1 MRLLIIYKLQTT
13 MKFNIRNIFATIITA
28 IFCVVFS
35 FKAFALTTDNY
46 ATESVLAKGN
56 WVKIKVSG
64 SGMHAITANDASKW
78 GFKDINSLKI
88 FGYGGAPISLV
99 LNDKQID
106 DLVQIPVLN
115 TGSKLIFYAQDVT
128 TWKKSELIS
137 FVQYQHPYAT
147 EAYYFVTDRDDI
159 EQLPISEKEA
169 SPKNGKEITTYIA
182 RDFYEK
188 ELTSPTETGHYLLG
202 DDFRFTNSRQYKFNL
217 ENYVKGTPVSI
228 LTAFAAYT
236 TGGDGSKL
244 IFNANGEAQEMTDT
258 DNIAPMSSSGYSLI
272 NTTKTVKEVTLD
284 SDILT
289 FGITFS
295 PSGTVMTANLDY
307 ITVNYTASLTG
318 TSAFRTTASSTTNDV
333 LCLDNS
339 ETNTHVWDISAPH
352 APVKLKGELNG
363 AQYRFSPI
371 NAGYREY
378 IAFNHSSGAQV
389 QFVEKV
395 SNQNI
400 HGEATPDMIIITPSE
415 FKAQAQRIADLH
427 IQLDSMRVLVV
438 EQEQI
443 FNEFSSGTPD
453 FMAYRKMAK
462 MFYDRGTDETG
473 HRLGYA
479 LLFGRGTYD
488 NRQLSSTIKALK
500 YPKLLMWQSDNGT
513 DEIDSYSTD
522 DLLGMLKDG
531 TGNSIATHKMDIA
544 VGRMPVKSLTEAK
557 NVVDKLYTYTTKQD
571 FGTWKNNVVIVADDM
586 NNAIHMI
593 QGDAVIDNHKKYG
606 GDSYVYNRIYL
617 DAFTVEGSGSGRNFP
632 EARKKLYSKLNEGV
646 LYLNYIG
653 HSGNVAWTGDGL
665 LGINDINSMYLKHY
679 PFMLTASCEFT
690 RLDKSEP
697 TGGEMLFL
705 NPRGGAIG
713 LISTAR
719 QVLIT
724 DNGTLNS
731 SIASYM
737 FARDKN
743 NKHYRIGDILRLG
756 KNNIGSNVNKLK
768 YFLVG
773 DPAMRLAYPT
783 YGVNLESIN
792 DLPVSDDNM
801 PVFKARQSMT
811 VKGYITDAN
820 GNKAT
825 DFNGSVI
832 PTLYDIE
839 ESVVTHGYSSSSGND
854 GKVYTFL
861 DRSNKLTVSKDSVT
875 NGEFTVRIAIPS
887 EINAPSEFDNYT
899 PAMLNFYANSNAGIE
914 ANGNNE
920 QFYIYGYED
929 EAVTDTIGPKITM
942 FALNTE
948 SFKDGDNVNEA
959 PLVIANVNDENGI
972 NLSSSGIGHQMTLLL
987 DDATTFSDVASYYT
1001 PDYIS
1006 AGNAGIINYALSDL
1020 TEGHHTLRLKVW
1032 DTFNNS
1038 SQKTISFNVIKG
1050 LQPEMYDVYAVGN
1063 PASVDAKFY
1072 IKHNRPEALVTVS
1085 LFVYDLMGRLVW
1097 STQESGKSDM
1107 FTSFPITWDLTDM
1120 SGRRVPRGIY
1130 VYKAGISTDGI
1141 QESTKAK
1148 KIAVAAE

>member
-1 MRLLIIYKLQTT
+1 MIMKLYTRHIFSIIAALI
-13 MKFNIRNIFATIITA
+13 MCFAPA
-28 IFCVVFS
+28 SRV
-35 FKAFALTTDNY
+35 FALTADSY
-46 ATESVLAKGN
+46 ATESKLAKGN
-56 WVKIKVSG
+56 WVKIKVTESG
-64 SGMHAITANDASKW
+64 IHAITASEASKW
-78 GFKDINSLKI
+78 GFKNINSLKV
-88 FGYGGAPISLV
+88 FGYGGAPISTV
-99 LNDKQID
+99 LDENQID

-115 TGSKLIFYAQDVT
+115 TGSRLLFYAQGVT
-128 TWKKSELIS
+128 TWQKSDNIS

-159 EQLPISEKEA
+159 EQLTISDKDA
-169 SPKNGKEITTYIA
+169 SPQNGIEITSFTA

-188 ELTSPTETGHYLLG
+188 ESISPNETGHYLLG
-202 DDFRFTNSRQYKFNL
+202 DDFRFTTSREYKFTL
-217 ENYVKGTPVSI
+217 DGYVSGTTVKI

-236 TGGDGSKL
+236 SGGAGSRL
-244 IFNANGEAQEMTDT
+244 SFTANGTSLEASSSD
-258 DNIAPMSSSGYSLI
+258 DIAAMASSGYALI
-272 NTTKTVKEVTLD
+272 NTTKTVKEVVPGSET
-284 SDILT
+284 LT
-289 FGITFS
+289 FGVKFT
-295 PSGTVMTANLDY
+295 PTGTVMSANLDY
-307 ITVNYTASLTG
+307 ITVNYTAHLTG
-318 TSAFRTTASSTTNDV
+318 TSAFRTETTTATNNV
-333 LCLDNS
+333 LCLAESDA
-339 ETNTHVWDISAPH
+339 NTHVWDVTTPH
-352 APVKLKGELNG
+352 APMELKGELSG
-363 AQYRFSPI
+363 SQYRFSPI

-378 IAFNHSSGAQV
+378 VAFSHNSGLQP

-400 HGEATPDMIIITPSE
+400 HGEATPDMIVITPSE
-415 FKAQAQRIADLH
+415 YKTQAQRIAELH
-427 IQLDSMRVLVV
+427 LQLDSMRVLVV
-438 EQEQI
+438 EQEKVY
-443 FNEFSSGTPD
+443 NEFSSGVPD

-462 MFYDRGTDETG
+462 MFYDRGVDETG

-488 NRQLSSTIKALK
+488 NRQLSSTIKALG
-500 YPKLLMWQSDNGT
+500 YPMLLMWQTDNGT
-513 DEIDSYSTD
+513 DEIESYSTD
-522 DLLGMLKDG
+522 DILGMLQDG
-531 TGNSIATHKMDIA
+531 TGNNIALHKMDIA
-544 VGRMPVKSLTEAK
+544 VGRMPIKSVTEAK
-557 NVVDKLYTYTTKQD
+557 NVVDKLYSYTTKQD
-571 FGTWKNNVVIVADDM
+571 FGTWKNNVVVVADDM

-593 QGDAVIDNHKKYG
+593 QADAVIDNHKKYG

-617 DAFTVEGSGSGRNFP
+617 DAFTVEGSGSGRSFP

-690 RLDKSEP
+690 RLDKAEP

-724 DNGTLNS
+724 DNGTLNTA
-731 SIASYM
+731 IASYM
-737 FARDKN
+737 FARDKEG
-743 NKHYRIGDILRLG
+743 KHYRIGDILRLG
-756 KNNIGSNVNKLK
+756 KNTMNYNVNKLK

-783 YGVNLESIN
+783 YGVTLESIN
-792 DLPVSDDNM
+792 DKPVSDENM

-811 VKGYITDAN
+811 VKGIITDIN

-861 DRSNKLTVSKDSVT
+861 DRSNKLTVTKDSVA
-875 NGEFTVRIAIPS
+875 NGEFTVKIAIPS

-899 PAMLNFYANSNAGIE
+899 PAMLNFYASSTSGVE

-929 EAVTDTIGPKITM
+929 EAVTDTIGPEITM
-942 FALNTE
+942 FVLNTE
-948 SFKDGDNVNEA
+948 SFKDGDDVNEA

-972 NLSSSGIGHQMTLLL
+972 NLSNSGIGHQMTLLL
-987 DDATTFSDVASYYT
+987 DDVTTYSDVASYYT

-1006 AGNAGIINYALSDL
+1006 SGNAGTINYALSDL
-1020 TEGHHTLRLKVW
+1020 TDGPHTLRLKVW

-1038 SQKTISFNVIKG
+1038 SQKTISFNVVNG
-1050 LQPEMYDVYAVGN
+1050 LKPEMYDVYAVGN
-1063 PASVDAKFY
+1063 PASVETKFY
-1072 IKHNRPEALVTVS
+1072 IKHNRPDALVTVS

-1120 SGRRVPRGIY
+1120 AGRRVPRGIY
-1130 VYKAGISTDGI
+1130 VYKAGISTDGV
-1141 QESTKAK
+1141 QETTKAK
-1148 KIAVAAE
+1148 KIAVTAE